1 MQSYFYFLHYLKR
14 EWHGM
19 PLVKFVCIHAWML
32 KFKKTYV
39 SIMKQAN
46 KLLLIYDFKYKSPN
60 ELRSTPGCYIT
71 CFQKEQLLQ

>member
-1 MQSYFYFLHYLKR
+1 M
-14 EWHGM
+14 
-19 PLVKFVCIHAWML
+19 AWNATGKICMHTCL
-32 KFKKTYV
+32 NAKIKKTYV
-39 SIMKQAN
+39 SIMEQAN